1 MRARLLAWVVCA
13 VLLLAVGAG
22 TAMADTG
29 GQDIGQL
36 ALSQQTATADADSTQ
51 VKPTNQN
58 ISVRVLSPGDDGTVT
73 QSNTS
78 AALAAA
84 ANANTT
90 GQSAQQAGAG
100 AAQQAIGQLAANK
113 QSADAEAESTQ
124 VKPTNRN
131 ISVRVLSPGDDGDV
145 TQSNKSLA
153 GSLAANKNATDQ
165 SARQSGGGGGVQA
178 IGQAAASRQDASSD
192 AESEQIHPTNVN
204 VPVRVLSPGQNGS
217 VKQENTSAAL
227 SAALNKDETTQNAA
241 QSQGGSCGCE
251 EARSSAKPEL
261 APSRDEG
268 CGCQKDGVAIQAIG
282 QAAFNQQSADSTAS
296 SKQIGAKNVNV
307 PVRVLSP
314 GDEGSVTQRNDSAAL
329 SLAANKNA
337 TGQTADQRL
346 GGGCGCD
353 GIAIQAI
360 GQLAKS
366 RQDAQSDA
374 TSHQVEPTNVNAP
387 ADVLGKGRDG
397 GGCGC
402 EPKGG
407 TAPAPELAPTDGAG
421 APYGQPVPSGKR
433 PGDEVRARPGGS
445 VDQENRSTALSTG
458 LNANAIEQLAGQL
471 G

>member
-13 VLLLAVGAG
+13 VLLPAVGAG

-36 ALSQQTATADADSTQ
+36 ALSQQTATANADSTQ

-100 AAQQAIGQLAANK
+100 AAQQAIGQLAANQ
-113 QSADAEAESTQ
+113 QSAGANAESTQ

-153 GSLAANKNATDQ
+153 SAPAANKNATDQ
-165 SARQSGGGGGVQA
+165 SARQFG
-178 IGQAAASRQDASSD
+178 AAVMASRRSGRRPRAGRTPPPTPSPSRSS
-192 AESEQIHPTNVN
+192 PTNVN
-204 VPVRVLSPGQNGS
+204 VPVRVLSPGGNGS

-251 EARSSAKPEL
+251 EARSSATPE
-261 APSRDEG
+261 PRPE
-268 CGCQKDGVAIQAIG
+268 
-282 QAAFNQQSADSTAS
+282 
-296 SKQIGAKNVNV
+296 
-307 PVRVLSP
+307 P
-314 GDEGSVTQRNDSAAL
+314 G
-329 SLAANKNA
+329 
-337 TGQTADQRL
+337 
-346 GGGCGCD
+346 
-353 GIAIQAI
+353 
-360 GQLAKS
+360 
-366 RQDAQSDA
+366 
-374 TSHQVEPTNVNAP
+374 
-387 ADVLGKGRDG
+387 
-397 GGCGC
+397 
-402 EPKGG
+402 
-407 TAPAPELAPTDGAG
+407 
-421 APYGQPVPSGKR
+421 
-433 PGDEVRARPGGS
+433 
-445 VDQENRSTALSTG
+445 
-458 LNANAIEQLAGQL
+458 
-471 G
+471 